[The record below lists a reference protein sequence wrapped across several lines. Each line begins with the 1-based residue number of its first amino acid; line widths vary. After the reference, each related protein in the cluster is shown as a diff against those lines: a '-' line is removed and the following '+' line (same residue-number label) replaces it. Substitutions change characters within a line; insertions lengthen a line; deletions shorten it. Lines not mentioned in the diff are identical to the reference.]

1 MDALLIKTGG
11 LLLIVALGYLLKRR
25 GVFQQGDARLLS
37 RIIVNLTLPGA
48 LLSSFSAFRL
58 VPSLLAV
65 LAAAAAA
72 NVLLLAVSALV
83 TRGRPGPVR
92 ALYLLNAP
100 SYNIGTFVLP
110 FVQSFLPPDMLLA
123 VSMFDAG
130 NSPFNCGGAYALTAA
145 LTGGERLTVRSVLG
159 RMLRSVPFDTF
170 LAILLLG
177 LLGLRL
183 PQPVYTVAGMFGQ
196 ANAFLAMLMIGLLLE
211 PRIPQESRSDV
222 LRVVL
227 LRYGFG
233 LAASAVCWMLPLPAG
248 VRQVLVLSL
257 LAPVPSVSLA
267 YCERCGCDSG
277 AVGAIH
283 SLCIPISLA
292 FTLLVCLM

>member
-72 NVLLLAVSALV
+72 NVLLLAVS
-83 TRGRPGPVR
+83 
-92 ALYLLNAP
+92 
-100 SYNIGTFVLP
+100 
-110 FVQSFLPPDMLLA
+110 
-123 VSMFDAG
+123 MFDAG

-183 PQPVYTVAGMFGQ
+183 PQTVYTVAGMFGQ

>member
-145 LTGGERLTVRSVLG
+145 LTGG
-159 RMLRSVPFDTF
+159 PFDTF

-183 PQPVYTVAGMFGQ
+183 PQTVYTVAGMFGQ

-248 VRQVLVLSL
+248 IRQVLALSL